1 MKILCHRGYW
11 KEPAEK
17 NTAAAFRRGFA
28 LGLGTETD
36 IRDFNGSLVVSHDP
50 PRSNVMTFAQLL
62 EMTPRNALLAL
73 NVKSDGI
80 AQMAI
85 DQLKAANHREY
96 VFFDMSIPDM
106 RSYLQI
112 GAPVAAR
119 LSEFEPWVDVLMS
132 QVNTIW
138 LDAFEGNWY
147 DVAYLKH
154 LLQMGKQ
161 ILLVSSELHGRSG
174 AELEAQWAIFD
185 TLVKSTNS
193 DKLLLCT
200 DYPELALKRFC

>member
-1 MKILCHRGYW
+1 
-11 KEPAEK
+11 
-17 NTAAAFRRGFA
+17 
-28 LGLGTETD
+28 
-36 IRDFNGSLVVSHDP
+36 
-50 PRSNVMTFAQLL
+50 MTFAQLL
-62 EMTPRNALLAL
+62 EMTPRDALLAL

-106 RSYLQI
+106 RSYLHI

-119 LSEFEPWVDVLMS
+119 LSEFEPWVDALMG

-154 LLQMGKQ
+154 VLQMGKQ

-200 DYPELALKRFC
+200 DFPELALERFC

>member
-11 KEPAEK
+11 KEPSEK
-17 NTAAAFRRGFA
+17 NTPAAFRRGFA

-62 EMTPRNALLAL
+62 EMTPRDALLAL

-106 RSYLQI
+106 RSYLHI

-119 LSEFEPWVDVLMS
+119 LSEFEPWVDALMG

-147 DVAYLKH
+147 DVEYLKH

-200 DYPELALKRFC
+200 DYPELALERFC